1 VATDEILTGEGVLLD
16 ARPVSFGVRVLGG
29 LVDAVVYLVAGYGLM
44 LGVLAATAADLS
56 PGLSNAV
63 SIAAIATVTV
73 IAPTVIETLSRG
85 RSIGKLATGVRIVR
99 DDGGPIRFRHA
110 FVRALAGVGEL
121 WLTVA
126 SAAVITSLVH
136 PRGKRVGDILAGT
149 YAVRVSRGAKVDTAL
164 RMPPQ
169 LAGWARA
176 ADMRRLP
183 DGLALA
189 ARQFLART
197 ATLHPESR
205 VQMGT
210 ELAAQVARF
219 VAPAPPP
226 GTHPEFFLAAVLAE
240 RRDRELAANLR
251 HAQARDAEAI
261 LLHRLPHA
269 VADPES

>member
-1 VATDEILTGEGVLLD
+1 MIG
-16 ARPVSFGVRVLGG
+16 F
-29 LVDAVVYLVAGYGLM
+29 
-44 LGVLAATAADLS
+44 GVLAGRTNDDGLVAAF
-56 PGLSNAV
+56 G
-63 SIAAIATVTV
+63 IIAIALLMIV
-73 IAPTVIETLSRG
+73 IPTVIETLSRG

-251 HAQARDAEAI
+251 HAQ
-261 LLHRLPHA
+261 
-269 VADPES
+269 